1 VGTVAKSSIA
11 ATVYTLQSGP
21 AFKQYTGENVT
32 GFRSH
37 IEAESAGVKAFDIIF
52 DDATGIVSSLGETEV
67 GATIYNVAGQRLS
80 KVQKGINII
89 NGKKI
94 LK

>member
-1 VGTVAKSSIA
+1 MKGQNDQNSV
-11 ATVYTLQSGP
+11 
-21 AFKQYTGENVT
+21 
-32 GFRSH
+32 
-37 IEAESAGVKAFDIIF
+37 
-52 DDATGIVSSLGETEV
+52 
-67 GATIYNVAGQRLS
+67 IYNLAGQRLN

>member
-1 VGTVAKSSIA
+1 MALLEYTFDSPENPGLNRSIDFYNGYLA
-11 ATVYTLQSGP
+11 YQNGMKELNNQSG
-21 AFKQYTGENVT
+21 A
-32 GFRSH
+32 
-37 IEAESAGVKAFDIIF
+37 
-52 DDATGIVSSLGETEV
+52 
-67 GATIYNVAGQRLS
+67 IYNLAGQRLN

>member
-1 VGTVAKSSIA
+1 M
-11 ATVYTLQSGP
+11 
-21 AFKQYTGENVT
+21 QYNGENVT

-37 IEAESAGVKAFDIIF
+37 IEVESAGVKAFDILF
-52 DDATGIVSSLGETEV
+52 GEDATGIATSLQQTAD
-67 GATIYNVAGQRLS
+67 GAAIYNVAGQRLS